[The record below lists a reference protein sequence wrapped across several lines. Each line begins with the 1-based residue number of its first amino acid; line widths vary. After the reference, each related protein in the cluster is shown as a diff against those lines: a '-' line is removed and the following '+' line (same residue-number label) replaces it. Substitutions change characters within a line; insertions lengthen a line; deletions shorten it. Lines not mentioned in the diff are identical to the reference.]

1 MGPQGPLTRGS
12 VFLPVPATHAD
23 MNSFKDIAYEILK
36 ETKKPLH
43 SKELTDIALKRGW
56 LKTAGKTPEATMNAQ
71 LVVDINAKKEKSRF
85 VKTAPSTFALN
96 PLLQDV
102 PVAVVAAEEKKEER
116 LFKIAE
122 GISEKQKGD
131 ITEARIAELITLYG
145 ETSLSCYR
153 PISDDEGIDI
163 IVKEKRVPKIMYIQ
177 VKSRF
182 GDDSG
187 EVFTATVKTHN
198 VIDNFSMALIF
209 CFFDTERG
217 DLWDYVWF
225 VPAPDFLKKAN
236 RLQDGHLLGFVAGRK
251 KKESNKWD
259 EYLIDKR
266 ELANTII
273 QQMKR
278 L

>member
-1 MGPQGPLTRGS
+1 MN
-12 VFLPVPATHAD
+12 
-23 MNSFKDIAYEILK
+23 NSFKDLAYEILREAK
-36 ETKKPLH
+36 RPLH
-43 SKELTDIALKRGW
+43 SKEITDIALKRGW
-56 LKTAGKTPEATMNAQ
+56 LKTAGKTPEATMNAT
-71 LVVDINAKKEKSRF
+71 LLVDINSKKEKSRF
-85 VKTAPSTFALN
+85 VKTAPSTYALN
-96 PLLQDV
+96 GTMQDV
-102 PVAVVAAEEKKEER
+102 PVAAVVAEEKKEER
-116 LFKIAE
+116 IFKIAE
-122 GISEKQKGD
+122 GISDRQKGD

-153 PISDDEGIDI
+153 PISDDEGIDV
-163 IVKEKRVPKIMYIQ
+163 IVKQKGVPKIMYVQ

-198 VIDNFSMALIF
+198 VFDTFQMALVF
-209 CFFDTERG
+209 CFFNTETG

-236 RLQDGHLLGFVAGRK
+236 RLQDGKLLGFVAGRK
-251 KKESNKWD
+251 KKEENKWD

>member
-1 MGPQGPLTRGS
+1 MN
-12 VFLPVPATHAD
+12 
-23 MNSFKDIAYEILK
+23 NSFKNLAIEILK
-36 ETKKPLH
+36 EAKRPLH
-43 SKELTDIALKRGW
+43 SKEITDIALKRGW

-71 LVVDINAKKEKSRF
+71 ILVDINSKKEKSHF
-85 VKTAPSTFALN
+85 VKTGPSTYALN
-96 PLLQDV
+96 PSFQET
-102 PVAVVAAEEKKEER
+102 PAVIAAEVKEER
-116 LFKIAE
+116 IFKIAE

-131 ITEARIAELITLYG
+131 IAEARIAELITLYG
-145 ETSLSCYR
+145 ETSLACYR
-153 PISDDEGIDI
+153 PISDDEGIDV
-163 IVKEKRVPKIMYIQ
+163 IVKEKYVPKIMYLQ

-187 EVFTATVKTHN
+187 EIFTATVKTHN
-198 VIDNFSMALIF
+198 VIDNFSMAFIF

-225 VPAPDFLKKAN
+225 VPAPDFYKKAN
-236 RLQDGHLLGFVAGRK
+236 RLQDGNLLGFVAGRK
-251 KKESNKWD
+251 RKESNKWD

-278 L
+278 I

>member
-1 MGPQGPLTRGS
+1 
-12 VFLPVPATHAD
+12 
-23 MNSFKDIAYEILK
+23 
-36 ETKKPLH
+36 
-43 SKELTDIALKRGW
+43 
-56 LKTAGKTPEATMNAQ
+56 MNAV
-71 LVVDINAKKEKSRF
+71 LLVDINSKKDKSRF
-85 VKTAPSTFALN
+85 IKTAPSTYTLN
-96 PLLQDV
+96 PLMSGV
-102 PVAVVAAEEKKEER
+102 PVAVVTEEEKKEEKI
-116 LFKIAE
+116 FKLSD

-131 ITEARIAELITLYG
+131 IAEARIAELITLYG
-145 ETSLSCYR
+145 ETSLACYR

-163 IVKEKRVPKIMYIQ
+163 IVKEKYVPKIMYLQ

-187 EVFTATVKTHN
+187 EAFTATVKKHN
-198 VIDNFSMALIF
+198 VIDNFSMAFIF

-225 VPAPDFLKKAN
+225 VPAPDFFKKAN
-236 RLQDGHLLGFVAGRK
+236 RLQDGNLFGFVAGRK
-251 KKESNKWD
+251 RKESNKWD

-278 L
+278 I

>member
-1 MGPQGPLTRGS
+1 
-12 VFLPVPATHAD
+12 
-23 MNSFKDIAYEILK
+23 MNSFKDIAYEILR

-56 LKTAGKTPEATMNAQ
+56 LKTAGKTPEATMNAVI
-71 LVVDINAKKEKSRF
+71 LVDINSKKEKSRF
-85 VKTAPSTFALN
+85 IKAGPSTYTLN
-96 PLLQDV
+96 PLFHET
-102 PVAVVAAEEKKEER
+102 PAVVAAEAKEEKI
-116 LFKIAE
+116 FKIAE

-145 ETSLSCYR
+145 ETSLACYR

-163 IVKEKRVPKIMYIQ
+163 IVKEKHVPKIMYLQ

-187 EVFTATVKTHN
+187 EAFTATVKAHN
-198 VIDNFSMALIF
+198 VIDNFSMGIIF

-236 RLQDGHLLGFVAGRK
+236 RLNDGALLGFVAGRK

-278 L
+278 I

>member
-1 MGPQGPLTRGS
+1 MGRKASWHGVQCFYPCQLLTG
-12 VFLPVPATHAD
+12 
-23 MNSFKDIAYEILK
+23 MNNSYKDLAYEILK
-36 ETKKPLH
+36 EVKKPLH

-56 LKTAGKTPEATMNAQ
+56 LKTAGKTPEATMNAVI
-71 LVVDINAKKEKSRF
+71 LVDINSKKEKSRF
-85 VKTAPSTFALN
+85 IKTGPSTYALN
-96 PLLQDV
+96 SLV
-102 PVAVVAAEEKKEER
+102 PIAPNAIVEAEEKKEEKI
-116 LFKIAE
+116 FKIAA

-145 ETSLSCYR
+145 ETSLACYV

-163 IVKEKRVPKIMYIQ
+163 IVKEKRVPKIMYLQ

-182 GDDSG
+182 GDGSG
-187 EVFTATVKTHN
+187 EAFTATVKTHN
-198 VIDNFSMALIF
+198 VVDSFSMAIIF

-236 RLQDGHLLGFVAGRK
+236 RLQEGNLLGFVAGRK

-278 L
+278 I